1 MKVRNGF
8 VSNSSSSSFIIVGDN
23 IPKAKELIENAKNG
37 HDYYE
42 LDGVLY
48 TSIISDGEDL
58 YSSLSNIS
66 AEDVSCGHSY
76 PYDEDYFFEF
86 EGDRGCETVWIEKDR
101 VLSSDKSKFYQELL
115 ALDNK
120 DVHDIMMKYKRVWEY
135 EIQKWLCK

>member
-23 IPKAKELIENAKNG
+23 IPKAKELIDNSKNG
-37 HDYYE
+37 NDYYE

-48 TSIISDGEDL
+48 TSIISEYDDIH
-58 YSSLSNIS
+58 SPLSDIS

-76 PYDEDYFFEF
+76 PYDEDDFFEF